1 MQEID
6 VPDLWRTWGR
16 RVHDRRRA
24 LTLTQ
29 AELGQRVGS
38 SAQRISQV
46 ENGVHGTPDEL
57 RVRIAVELETTV
69 AALFP
74 YPLPEPA
81 QDRGA
86 A

>member
-1 MQEID
+1 M
-6 VPDLWRTWGR
+6 PDLWRTWGR

-29 AELGQRVGS
+29 AELGQRIGS

-46 ENGVHGTPDEL
+46 EHGIHGTPDDL
-57 RVRIAVELETTV
+57 RVRIAAVLETTV
-69 AALFP
+69 DALFP
-74 YPLPEPA
+74 YPPPEPVAESA